1 MRTSNFT
8 YLVKQGLKSIW
19 HNRLMSF
26 ASFCILMVSLLLIGL
41 SLLVGFS
48 LGIVIDNLE
57 EKNEV
62 HLYVDREAD
71 KTVLSRIKE
80 TLDSNQFV
88 LSYVIKTKEEAWIE
102 MQDRIPD
109 FKELFE
115 YLEEIPLPDTFIVTV
130 NDITKMDVA
139 SRQFA
144 AIPGVASIN
153 APQDY
158 AQFLVSMRTT
168 LTIIGSAVLAAL
180 ILVCL
185 VIVYNSART
194 SVFARRKEINIMK
207 YVGATNSFIKL
218 PFFIEGVT
226 IGILAGVASWGLT
239 KFAYEALMSVFSNDL
254 TIWSMLG
261 LMNII
266 NFSDVIWIVLGL
278 NCLAGAVL
286 GAAGT
291 LLSMGKHLKV

>member
-1 MRTSNFT
+1 MKTSNFT
-8 YLVKQGLKSIW
+8 YLIKQGLAAVW

-26 ASFCILMVSLLLIGL
+26 ASFCILMVSLLLVGV
-41 SLLVGFS
+41 SLLVGLS
-48 LGIVIDNLE
+48 LGVVIDNLE

-62 HLYVDREAD
+62 HLYVEQGAD
-71 KTVLSRIKE
+71 DAALSHIQQ

-88 LSYVIKTKEEAWIE
+88 QRYVLKTKEQAWEE
-102 MQDRIPD
+102 MKERIPD
-109 FKELFE
+109 FEELFD
-115 YLEEIPLPDTFIVTV
+115 YLNEITLPDTFIVTI

-139 SRQFA
+139 TRQLS
-144 AIPGVASIN
+144 AITGVESIT

-168 LTIIGSAVLAAL
+168 LSIIGTAVLFAL
-180 ILVCL
+180 VVVCL
-185 VIVYNSART
+185 VIVYNSARA
-194 SVFARRKEINIMK
+194 SVFARRKEISIMK

-218 PFFIEGVT
+218 PFFIEGVF
-226 IGILAGVASWGLT
+226 IGILAGVVSWLLTGLG
-239 KFAYEALMSVFSNDL
+239 YDALMSVFSEDL

-266 NFSDVIWIVLGL
+266 DFSQVTWIVLGM
-278 NCLAGAVL
+278 NCFAGAVL

-291 LLSMGKHLKV
+291 LFSMGKHLRV

>member
-1 MRTSNFT
+1 M
-8 YLVKQGLKSIW
+8 
-19 HNRLMSF
+19 
-26 ASFCILMVSLLLIGL
+26 
-41 SLLVGFS
+41 
-48 LGIVIDNLE
+48 
-57 EKNEV
+57 
-62 HLYVDREAD
+62 
-71 KTVLSRIKE
+71 
-80 TLDSNQFV
+80 
-88 LSYVIKTKEEAWIE
+88 
-102 MQDRIPD
+102 
-109 FKELFE
+109 
-115 YLEEIPLPDTFIVTV
+115 
-130 NDITKMDVA
+130 
-139 SRQFA
+139 
-144 AIPGVASIN
+144 
-153 APQDY
+153 
-158 AQFLVSMRTT
+158 
-168 LTIIGSAVLAAL
+168 

-226 IGILAGVASWGLT
+226 IGILAGVVSWGLT